1 MKRLYQKYGK
11 QMVLLD
17 ATYRTCRYALPL
29 FFLVVRTNV
38 NYQVAA
44 VFVTQQETASDIA
57 EALDIIKT
65 WSPDVSPKYAMV
77 DFSEEEI
84 SALETTFQGE
94 ILITIY
100 ILIH

>member
-1 MKRLYQKYGK
+1 M
-11 QMVLLD
+11 
-17 ATYRTCRYALPL
+17 
-29 FFLVVRTNV
+29 

-57 EALDIIKT
+57 EALDIIKR

-94 ILITIY
+94 NLITIF
-100 ILIH
+100 ILIRHTQKSTYSGAQILLQQ